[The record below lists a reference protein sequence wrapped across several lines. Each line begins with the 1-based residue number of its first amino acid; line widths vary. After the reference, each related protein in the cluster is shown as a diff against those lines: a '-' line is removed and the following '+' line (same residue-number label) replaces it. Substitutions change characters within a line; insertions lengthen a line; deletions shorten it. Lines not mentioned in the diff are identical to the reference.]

1 MNHMQPHATVTPL
14 SMAVRHILPWHQS
27 GKHRH
32 EMKEKHAKGTGS
44 GHTCMP
50 TPLHR
55 HQQWSSKYGCKA
67 PSSQQPMMNIRISGP
82 STIARMGHPDH
93 VVKPQFI
100 VITTRHSG
108 EPNIPV
114 FKDQDAFKGQL

>member
-1 MNHMQPHATVTPL
+1 MNHMQLHMTVTPL
-14 SMAVRHILPWHQS
+14 SMAVQHILPQHQS
-27 GKHRH
+27 GKHWH

-44 GHTCMP
+44 GHT
-50 TPLHR
+50 

-67 PSSQQPMMNIRISGP
+67 LSSQQPMMNIRISGL
-82 STIARMGHPDH
+82 STITRAGHPGR

-100 VITTRHSG
+100 VVATRHSG

-114 FKDQDAFKGQL
+114 FKDQDTFKGQL

>member
-1 MNHMQPHATVTPL
+1 
-14 SMAVRHILPWHQS
+14 MAVQHILPRHQS
-27 GKHRH
+27 GKHWH
-32 EMKEKHAKGTGS
+32 EMKEKHTKGTGL
-44 GHTCMP
+44 GHM
-50 TPLHR
+50 

-67 PSSQQPMMNIRISGP
+67 PSSQQPMTNIRISGP
-82 STIARMGHPDH
+82 STIARAGHPDR

-100 VITTRHSG
+100 IVATGHSG